1 MIKKKKNKKPVIWFA
16 MPKKNKRGQVFMI
29 GIMMVVMALLIF
41 IATLP
46 ATKSLINDVR
56 GCSNLNCAGYVDAD
70 ASGGDACI
78 ATNQTYVSTNE
89 EDTLA
94 CTILDLTI
102 PFLILGVLAAA
113 VFKITRG
120 EAIEQP
126 QYGGGY

>member
-1 MIKKKKNKKPVIWFA
+1 MKKKKKVESIWFS
-16 MPKKNKRGQVFMI
+16 KKKSKKGQVFMI

-56 GCSNLNCAGYVDAD
+56 GCSNLNCAGYIDAD
-70 ASGGDACI
+70 ASGLGCT
-78 ATNQTYVSTNE
+78 ATNQTYLNTLE
-89 EDTLA
+89 EDTLG
-94 CTILDLTI
+94 CTVLDLTI
-102 PFLILGVLAAA
+102 PFLILGVLASA